1 MISEHK
7 SSKYKNLKNNTASQI
22 NLQKCLI
29 VLLHLPCSRVV
40 LVGKQECALKTRT
53 CAFSYLRV
61 SSACARYSKRK
72 PFLSISSTFHR
83 YWSRSSNV
91 VIVCCIICIVN
102 VSCFISFG
110 HSRFGLFV
118 S

>member
-1 MISEHK
+1 MYNCSECVMISEHK

-40 LVGKQECALKTRT
+40 LVGKQERVLKTRT

-61 SSACARYSKRK
+61 SSACAHATQSAN
-72 PFLSISSTFHR
+72 PF
-83 YWSRSSNV
+83 
-91 VIVCCIICIVN
+91 
-102 VSCFISFG
+102 
-110 HSRFGLFV
+110 
-118 S
+118 